1 MKVFIA
7 GDFCETYRTSEY
19 ISAGNVS
26 YLLDGLGDSI
36 KQSDFSIVNFEFPI
50 VSGDYHVAIKKC
62 GPNLKGTEKSVEF
75 LKSAGFKAC
84 TLANNHI
91 LDWGA
96 SAALYTKEVLE
107 KAGIST
113 VGFGSDNIEA
123 NRTLY
128 YTKGN
133 ETLAIIN
140 CCEHEFSV
148 TEKDEPGANALDPI
162 IQYYAI
168 KEAKKKADYVIVI
181 AHAGIEM
188 LQLPTTE
195 MVKNYHFFIDSG
207 ADVVVN
213 HHQHCYSGIE
223 KFKGKFIFYGLGNF
237 LFDWEGK
244 RDSSWNEGVAVTF
257 DLDHN
262 DITYTLHCYTQ
273 CNEEPIVKIHNERG
287 FTFSKYSLIE
297 LQKVIT
303 CEKELEKLLN
313 EFYKNNCGSEWLKLE
328 PYKGYLSSRLFA
340 HGLLPSTLTMTK
352 VTELL
357 NRISCESHRERIV
370 FALKQWIKNH

>member
-62 GPNLKGTEKSVEF
+62 GPNLKGTAA
-75 LKSAGFKAC
+75 SAGFIKAAGFNAC

-96 SAALYTKEVLE
+96 PAALQTKEILE
-107 KAGIST
+107 KNGLST
-113 VGFGSDNIEA
+113 VGFGENNYEA
-123 NRTLY
+123 NKILY
-128 YTKGN
+128 FTKDG
-133 ETLAIIN
+133 ETIAIIN

-148 TEKDEPGANALDPI
+148 TEKEEPGANALDPI

-168 KEAKKKADYVIVI
+168 KEAKKKADFVIVI
-181 AHAGIEM
+181 VHAGIEM
-188 LQLPTTE
+188 LQLPTAE

-207 ADVVVN
+207 ADIVVN

-223 KFKGKFIFYGLGNF
+223 KYQGKFIFYGLGNF

-244 RDSSWNEGVAVTF
+244 RDSPWNEGMAVTF
-257 DLDHN
+257 DLNHD

-273 CNEEPIVKIHNERG
+273 CNEEPIVELKKEND
-287 FTFSKYSLIE
+287 FVFSKYSLNE
-297 LQKVIT
+297 LQKIIVSG
-303 CEKELEKLLN
+303 KKLDKLLN
-313 EFYKNNCGSEWLKLE
+313 DFYKNNCESEWLKLE
-328 PYKGYLSSRLFA
+328 PYQGYFSSRLFA
-340 HGLLPSTLTMTK
+340 HGLLPSSLTMEK
-352 VTELL
+352 VTYLL
-357 NRISCESHRERIV
+357 NRINCESHREKII

>member
-62 GPNLKGTEKSVEF
+62 GPNLKGTAA
-75 LKSAGFKAC
+75 SAGFIKAAGFNAC

-96 SAALYTKEVLE
+96 PAALQTKEILE
-107 KAGIST
+107 KNGLST
-113 VGFGSDNIEA
+113 VGFGENNYEA
-123 NRTLY
+123 NKILY
-128 YTKGN
+128 FTKDG
-133 ETLAIIN
+133 ETIAIIN

-148 TEKDEPGANALDPI
+148 TGKEEPGANALDPVA
-162 IQYYAI
+162 QYYAI
-168 KEAKKKADYVIVI
+168 NEAKAKADHVIVI
-181 AHAGIEM
+181 VHGGIEM
-188 LQLPTTE
+188 LQLPTFE
-195 MVKNYHFFIDSG
+195 MKKNFHFFIDSG

-213 HHQHCYSGIE
+213 HHQHCFSGVE
-223 KFKGKFIFYGLGNF
+223 EYKGKYIFYGLGNF

-244 RDSSWNEGVAVTF
+244 RNSSWNEGMAVTIDF
-257 DLDHN
+257 CPDS
-262 DITYTLHCYTQ
+262 ISYSLHCYTQ
-273 CNEEPIVKIHNERG
+273 CNDDPIIRVKDSEDAL
-287 FTFSKYSLIE
+287 FSKYSLPDLHRI
-297 LQKVIT
+297 IT
-303 CEKELEKLLN
+303 CDNELKELLTQYYQES
-313 EFYKNNCGSEWLKLE
+313 CGAELTYLE
-328 PYKGYLSSRLFA
+328 PYQGYLSSRLFA
-340 HGLLPSTLTMTK
+340 HGLLPSSLTMKK
-352 VTELL
+352 VTYLL
-357 NRISCESHRERIV
+357 NRISCESHREKLI

>member
-7 GDFCETYRTSEY
+7 GDFCESYRTSEL
-19 ISAGNVS
+19 ISAGNVT
-26 YLLDGLGDSI
+26 YLIGEMEDII
-36 KQSDFSIVNFEFPI
+36 KSADYSIVNFEFPI
-50 VSGDYHVAIKKC
+50 VNGDEHVAIKKC
-62 GPNLKGTEKSVEF
+62 GPNLKGTVKSVDF
-75 LKSAGFKAC
+75 LKKAGFKAC

-113 VGFGSDNIEA
+113 VGFGSNNTEA

-168 KEAKKKADYVIVI
+168 KEAKKKADFVIVI
-181 AHAGIEM
+181 VHAGIEM
-188 LQLPTTE
+188 LQLPTAE

-213 HHQHCYSGIE
+213 HHQHCFSGVE
-223 KFKGKFIFYGLGNF
+223 EYKGKYIFYGLGNF

-244 RDSSWNEGVAVTF
+244 RNSSWNEGMAVTIDF
-257 DLDHN
+257 CPDS
-262 DITYTLHCYTQ
+262 ISYSLHCYTQ
-273 CNEEPIVKIHNERG
+273 CNDDPIIRVKESEDAL
-287 FTFSKYSLIE
+287 FSKYSLNE
-297 LQKVIT
+297 LQKIIVSG
-303 CEKELEKLLN
+303 KELDKLLN
-313 EFYKNNCGSEWLKLE
+313 EFYKNNCESEWLKLE
-328 PYKGYLSSRLFA
+328 PYKGYFSSRLFA
-340 HGLLPSTLTMTK
+340 HGLLPSTLTMSK

-357 NRISCESHRERIV
+357 NRINCESHRERIV